1 MITDKNTMLIFKIQK
16 DMEGINI
23 LGLNGFINN
32 KEFNEI
38 MEELEDDLLIIL
50 DKLEKILNK
59 WKIIRG

>member
-16 DMEGINI
+16 DMEGIDI
-23 LGLNGFINN
+23 LGLNGFIND

-38 MEELEDDLLIIL
+38 TEELEDDLLAIL

-59 WKIIRG
+59 

>member
-23 LGLNGFINN
+23 LGFNGFIND

-38 MEELEDDLLIIL
+38 TEELEDDLLAIL

-59 WKIIRG
+59 

>member
-38 MEELEDDLLIIL
+38 TEELEDDLLIIL

-59 WKIIRG
+59 

>member
-59 WKIIRG
+59 